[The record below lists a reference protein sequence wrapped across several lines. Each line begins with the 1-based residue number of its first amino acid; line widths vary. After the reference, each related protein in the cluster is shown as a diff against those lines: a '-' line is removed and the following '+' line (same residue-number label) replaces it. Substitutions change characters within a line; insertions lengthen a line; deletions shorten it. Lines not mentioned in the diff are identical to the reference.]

1 MIKNILN
8 FRLMPT
14 ALPSETRELAL
25 PAEQLTSSK
34 DEVIHNVEVSTL
46 DKQREKRFFLL
57 NRNYYT
63 TSTVTATQTS
73 IITIPTTTV
82 SQSISTLTAIATTTS
97 TTFVFSNS
105 TVTNTVNFINPVPL
119 AQCAG
124 VAANP
129 CVSCLPTGFVR
140 CPN

>member
-1 MIKNILN
+1 
-8 FRLMPT
+8 MPT

-82 SQSISTLTAIATTTS
+82 SQSISTLTAIATATS

-105 TVTNTVNFINPVPL
+105 TVTNTVNLINPAPT
-119 AQCAG
+119 AQCAA
-124 VAANP
+124 VANP
-129 CVSCLPTGFVR
+129 AAVPPVVQCVACLPVDYVVCVG
-140 CPN
+140 PGG